1 MLVVRL
7 RSCWTL
13 TRWGSCG
20 FGVPLLGSL
29 ETPVGRR
36 LKINRPNAARLSRLC
51 ACCSWPLAAA
61 TDTAKLPVFP
71 KGYVFDPRRA
81 FTKNL
86 KKPISRE
93 RYDLCES
100 GVSTGDRVGRRH
112 AYWPIAD
119 ATPAPGRGKVCYRC
133 RTEDRRQ
140 RASSSSGADRGPLV
154 IENIET
160 LSDG

>member
-1 MLVVRL
+1 VKLTVFISRRRVLVVRL

-61 TDTAKLPVFP
+61 SDTAKLPVFP

-112 AYWPIAD
+112 AHWPIAD
-119 ATPAPGRGKVCYRC
+119 ATPASGQRESLLSLPDGRSPPACKLV
-133 RTEDRRQ
+133 Q
-140 RASSSSGADRGPLV
+140 RG
-154 IENIET
+154 
-160 LSDG
+160 